1 MSKKESFVKGTLILA
16 AAALVARVLGLAQ
29 RVPLDHIFDD
39 IGRASFGVSNNIY
52 LMLLTVA
59 TAGIPSTLSKMVSER
74 YALNRPEEARQVYHA
89 ALLFSAAAG
98 VIMTALLYFGAP
110 FYATHIADVPES
122 AMAVRAIAPA
132 LLLFP
137 AIAMMRGYFQGR
149 NNMMAGG
156 ISQIVEQVARVVT
169 AIILAYILLQQ
180 GYNNTVISA
189 GASFG
194 SVLGSIAAFGVMI
207 YFALKLRR
215 ADKALNLNYNSSQ
228 KLPQWSVYKDIFTL
242 SIPIVLA
249 SLTIPV
255 VNVIDTSLAVPLL
268 IDQIGRENAT
278 AALGILTTR
287 AQSVAGIPPVLAIA
301 LGTSLIPVIS
311 AAYARRDETHLKR
324 QVTLALRISILT
336 GMPIVVALAVA
347 AYSVNGLLFSGLE
360 GSGIVAM
367 LTLGTIFQ
375 ITMMTT
381 NSILLGMGKSRIS
394 MYYVLAG
401 IMVKLAGSF
410 LLSKVFGIYG
420 IIGATALCFIVITW
434 LNLRML
440 KSIVNFEIMGKRW
453 GGFAL
458 AVLISGGIGYGLNQA
473 GIKLTEVMPERLAYL
488 IVCLVVGTVVVIVYL
503 VLLVVLGV
511 ISRQEIAGYP
521 RALQK
526 ILNPLMKLQPA
537 RVRMR
542 E

>member
-16 AAALVARVLGLAQ
+16 AAALVARVLGLVQ

-39 IGRASFGVSNNIY
+39 VGRASFGVSNNIY

-74 YALNRPEEARQVYHA
+74 YALNRPDEARQVYHA
-89 ALLFSAAAG
+89 ALLFSVAAG
-98 VIMTALLYFGAP
+98 VIMTALLYIGAP

-156 ISQIVEQVARVVT
+156 ISQIVEQFARVLT
-169 AIILAYILLQQ
+169 AILLAYLLLQQ
-180 GYNNTVISA
+180 GYNNTTIAA

-194 SVLGSIAAFGVMI
+194 SVIGSIAAFGVMI
-207 YFALKLRR
+207 YFAVKLRR
-215 ADKALNLNYNSSQ
+215 EDKQLGLNGEIAK
-228 KLPQWSVYKDIFTL
+228 KLPIWGIYKDIFTL
-242 SIPIVLA
+242 SIPIVLS

-255 VNVIDTSLAVPLL
+255 VNVIDTSLSVPLL
-268 IDQIGRENAT
+268 IDQMGRENAT

-301 LGTSLIPVIS
+301 LGTSLIPIIS
-311 AAYARRDETHLKR
+311 AAYARRDEGHLKK
-324 QVTLALRISILT
+324 QITLALRISILT
-336 GMPIVVALAVA
+336 GMPIVLALVAA
-347 AYSVNGLLFSGLE
+347 AYSVNGLLFASLD

-367 LTLGTIFQ
+367 LTIGTIFQ

-394 MYYVLAG
+394 MYYVLVG
-401 IMVKLAGSF
+401 IIVKLVASF

-420 IIGATALCFIVITW
+420 IIGATALCFIVITV

-440 KSIVNFEIMGKRW
+440 KSIVPFEIMGKRW
-453 GGFAL
+453 GGFAI
-458 AVLISGGIGYGLNQA
+458 AVLVSGGIGFGLNQA
-473 GIKLTEVMPERLAYL
+473 GIQLTDLMPERIAFL
-488 IVCLVVGTVVVIVYL
+488 ITCLVVGVAVVVIYL
-503 VLLVVLGV
+503 VLLIVLGV
-511 ISRQEIAGYP
+511 LTRQEISSYP

-526 ILNPLMKLQPA
+526 VLNPLMKLQPA

>member
-16 AAALVARVLGLAQ
+16 AAALVARVLGLVQ

-39 IGRASFGVSNNIY
+39 VGRASFGVSNNIY

-74 YALNRPEEARQVYHA
+74 YALNRPDEARQVYHA
-89 ALLFSAAAG
+89 ALLFSVAAG
-98 VIMTALLYFGAP
+98 VIMTALLYIGAP

-156 ISQIVEQVARVVT
+156 VSQIVEQFARVLT
-169 AIILAYILLQQ
+169 AILLAYLLLQQ
-180 GYNNTVISA
+180 GYNNTTIAA

-194 SVLGSIAAFGVMI
+194 SVIGSIAAFGVMI
-207 YFALKLRR
+207 YFAVKLRR
-215 ADKALNLNYNSSQ
+215 EDKQLGLNGEVAK
-228 KLPQWSVYKDIFTL
+228 KLPIWGIYKDIFTL
-242 SIPIVLA
+242 SIPIVLS

-255 VNVIDTSLAVPLL
+255 VNVIDTSLSVPLL
-268 IDQIGRENAT
+268 IDQMGRENAT

-301 LGTSLIPVIS
+301 LGTSLIPIIS
-311 AAYARRDETHLKR
+311 AAYARRDEGHLKK
-324 QVTLALRISILT
+324 QITLALRISILT
-336 GMPIVVALAVA
+336 GMPIVLALVAA
-347 AYSVNGLLFSGLE
+347 AYSVNGLLFASLD

-367 LTLGTIFQ
+367 LTIGTIFQ

-394 MYYVLAG
+394 MYYVLVG
-401 IMVKLAGSF
+401 IIVKLAASF

-420 IIGATALCFIVITW
+420 IIGATALCFIVITV

-440 KSIVNFEIMGKRW
+440 KSIVPFEIMGKRW
-453 GGFAL
+453 GGFAI
-458 AVLISGGIGYGLNQA
+458 AVLVSGGIGFGLNQA
-473 GIKLTEVMPERLAYL
+473 GIQLTDLMPERIAFL
-488 IVCLVVGTVVVIVYL
+488 ITCLVVGAAVVVIYL
-503 VLLVVLGV
+503 VLLIVLGV
-511 ISRQEIAGYP
+511 LTRQEISSYP

-526 ILNPLMKLQPA
+526 LLNPLMKLQPA

>member
-16 AAALVARVLGLAQ
+16 AAALVARVLGLVQ

-89 ALLFSAAAG
+89 ALLFSVGAG
-98 VIMTALLYFGAP
+98 VIMTLLLYFGAP

-156 ISQIVEQVARVVT
+156 ISQIVEQVARVLT
-169 AIILAYILLQQ
+169 AILLAYILLQQ

-194 SVLGSIAAFGVMI
+194 SVLGSIAAFAVMI
-207 YFALKLRR
+207 YFAMKLRR
-215 ADKALNLNYNSSQ
+215 ADKAQNLNYNSAE
-228 KLPQWSVYKDIFTL
+228 KLPIWSIYKDIFTL
-242 SIPIVLA
+242 SIPIVLS

-268 IDQIGRENAT
+268 IDQIGRESAT
-278 AALGILTTR
+278 EALGILTTR

-301 LGTSLIPVIS
+301 LGTSLIPIIS
-311 AAYARRDETHLKR
+311 AAYARRDEVHLKR
-324 QVTLALRISILT
+324 QITLALRISILT
-336 GMPIVVALAVA
+336 GMPIVLALSVA
-347 AYSVNGLLFSGLE
+347 AYSVNGLLFSGLG

-401 IMVKLAGSF
+401 ILVKLAGSF

-420 IIGATALCFIVITW
+420 IIGATALCFIVITL

-440 KSIVNFEIMGKRW
+440 KSIVPFEIMGKRW
-453 GGFAL
+453 GGFAV
-458 AVLISGGIGYGLNQA
+458 AVLASGGIGYGLNEA
-473 GIKLTEVMPERLAYL
+473 GIMLTNFMPARVAFL
-488 IVCLVVGTVVVIVYL
+488 ITCLVVGAAVVIIYL
-503 VLLVVLGV
+503 VLLIVLGV
-511 ISRQEIAGYP
+511 LSRQEIASYP
-521 RALQK
+521 RVLQK
-526 ILNPLMKLQPA
+526 VLNPLMKLQPA
-537 RVRMR
+537 RVRSN